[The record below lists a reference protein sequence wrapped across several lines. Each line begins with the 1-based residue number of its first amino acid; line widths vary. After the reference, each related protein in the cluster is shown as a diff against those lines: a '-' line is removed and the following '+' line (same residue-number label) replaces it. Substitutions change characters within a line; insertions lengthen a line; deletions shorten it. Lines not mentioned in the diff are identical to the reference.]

1 MMINCVFNIDGSVVH
16 IDIYPKTTDNKYK
29 RSKIKME
36 ITMAITETEDR
47 ITDIINRNNQD
58 EFIYDFLSV
67 YDFPKATITK
77 LRKGTNNLAKESGA
91 VYLKNRLYYQQV
103 AADNNLM
110 QHFADLKQKVEQLG
124 AKPRYIM
131 VTDFKNVLAEDT
143 KTGDTLDIEFERLP
157 QKFEFFLA
165 WNGIEKADFDKENP
179 ADIRAAERFA
189 KLYDVVVK
197 DNPDASRHGLN
208 LFLIRVLFCL
218 FAEDTDIFEKN
229 LFTNRIKELTSKDGT
244 DLDNFFRTLFGVL
257 DVEKANRGDDTQSW
271 LADFPYVDGDLF
283 KDPHESL
290 KFTQYSRK
298 LIIDAG
304 EKLEWDQI
312 NPDIL
317 GSMIQA
323 VASEDSRSHLG
334 MHYTSVPNIMKVI
347 KPLFLDDLCQEFE
360 NAKGN
365 QKKLNSLYDR
375 IGRIKFMDPA
385 CGSGNFLII
394 TYKEL
399 RQLEIDILKELNRMG
414 IATMYVPSVTLD
426 QFYGIEIDDFACD
439 VTRLS
444 LWIAEHQM
452 NKQLEKEID
461 NAVRPTLPLQH
472 AGAIVCGNALRIDW
486 NEVLPHEKD
495 DEVYLFGN
503 PPYMGARKQ
512 NKVQKEDLRITLGN
526 LKGVNSLDYISG
538 WFFKGFQYIESTIS
552 KFAFVTTNSICQG
565 EQVSIIWPEMI
576 HRDESIQF
584 AYTSFKWK
592 NNAKNNASIT
602 VNIIGVSSN
611 NHKKLGKYIYTN
623 GKKKS
628 VDNIS
633 PYLTENKN
641 IIVRKCMSNS
651 NKILPKIM
659 FGNMPNDGGALR
671 LTKEEYDELPTY
683 AKNYAKRFVG
693 SRELINGKLEYCLWL
708 YGVDNDEYRHSA
720 FIMNRINEVK
730 KFRLNSRR
738 VATNKLADNPQL
750 FGEIRWV
757 NSKFTILIPAFSSEN
772 RYYVPMNIVDNSVIS
787 SNKNYCIYNA
797 SPLIFG
803 ILESEMHMTWL
814 RAVGGR
820 LKTDYSYSSGLV
832 YNTFPIPKL
841 SSRRK
846 NEIEELVWKIL
857 DIRDEEGGTLAELYG
872 SPLAAKNPKP
882 MNPRLLAAHQELDEV
897 VDRAYRDRP
906 FKDDNERLT
915 LLLDM
920 YSKKVDEQRNV
931 K

>member
-1 MMINCVFNIDGSVVH
+1 
-16 IDIYPKTTDNKYK
+16 
-29 RSKIKME
+29 
-36 ITMAITETEDR
+36 MAITEIEDR
-47 ITDIINRNNQD
+47 ITDIINEDNRD

-77 LRKGTNNLAKESGA
+77 LRKGANNLAKEPGA

-103 AADNNLM
+103 ASDGNLL
-110 QHFADLKQKVEQLG
+110 QHFADLKQKVEELG

-131 VTDFKNVLAEDT
+131 VTDFENVLAEDT
-143 KTGDTLDIEFERLP
+143 KTCDTLDVGFERLP

-229 LFTNRIKELTSKDGT
+229 LFTNRIKELTKEDGS
-244 DLDNFFRTLFGVL
+244 DLDHFFSTLFGVL
-257 DVEKANRGDDTQSW
+257 DVEKANRGADTPSW
-271 LADFPYVDGDLF
+271 LVDFPYVDGDLF
-283 KDPHESL
+283 KDSHESL
-290 KFTQYSRK
+290 KFTQHSRK

-347 KPLFLDDLCQEFE
+347 KPLFLDDLRQAFE
-360 NAKGN
+360 EAKGN
-365 QKKLNSLYDR
+365 QKKLNALYNR
-375 IGRIKFMDPA
+375 IGEIEFMDPA

-399 RQLEIDILKELNRMG
+399 RQLEIDILKELNGMS

-452 NKQLEKEID
+452 NKLLEKEID
-461 NAVRPTLPLQH
+461 NAVRPTLPLHH

-486 NEVLPHEKD
+486 NQVLPHEKD

-503 PPYMGARKQ
+503 PPYLGSSLQNQEQKQ
-512 NKVQKEDLRITLGN
+512 DLKTIAELYSI
-526 LKGVNSLDYISG
+526 KGYKKLDYVSG
-538 WFFKGFQYIESTIS
+538 WFIKGTEFCYKSLA
-552 KFAFVTTNSICQG
+552 KYAFVSTNSICQG
-565 EQVSIIWPEMI
+565 EQVAILWPIILDKVTI
-576 HRDESIQF
+576 DF
-584 AYTSFKWK
+584 AYQSFTWN
-592 NNAKNNASIT
+592 NNAKGNAAVI
-602 VNIIGVSSN
+602 VVIIGLSSKTLVHDN
-611 NHKKLGKYIYTN
+611 KYLFKGSSYRQ
-623 GKKKS
+623 

-633 PYLTENKN
+633 PYLTSSKSDV
-641 IIVRKCMSNS
+641 IVSKSKKS
-651 NKILPKIM
+651 LFGLPVM
-659 FGNMPNDGGALR
+659 YRGNMPTDGGGLIINR
-671 LTKEEYDELPTY
+671 DDLSKIPYEVKPFIH
-683 AKNYAKRFVG
+683 KFVG
-693 SRELINGKLEYCLWL
+693 SKDSLNGNERFVLWL
-708 YGVDNDEYRHSA
+708 TKSEYEKVKDNN
-720 FIMNRINEVK
+720 FIGERISIVNKMRLTSK
-730 KFRLNSRR
+730 KKS
-738 VATNKLADNPQL
+738 TNKLAAYP
-750 FGEIRWV
+750 W
-757 NSKFTILIPAFSSEN
+757 KFEFISHPDDYSGSTILIPRVSSKN
-772 RYYVPMNIVDNSVIS
+772 RLYMPLSILDANEIVSDTATA
-787 SNKNYCIYNA
+787 IYDA
-797 SPLIFG
+797 PLYLFG
-803 ILESEMHMTWL
+803 LLESAMHMAWMKNI
-814 RAVGGR
+814 GGR
-820 LKTDYSYSSGLV
+820 LKNDYRYSSDLV
-832 YNTFPIPKL
+832 YNTFPVPNL
-841 SSRRK
+841 STRRK

-872 SPLAAKNPKP
+872 SPLAEKNPKP

-906 FKDDNERLT
+906 FKDDNERLS
-915 LLLDM
+915 LLLNM
-920 YSKKVDEQRNV
+920 YSQKIKEENNA